1 MAASRGLYLFI
12 MATQK
17 QELKSKI
24 KKVNYNIAY
33 CEARQM
39 RKTNPIYRD
48 LINRR
53 EMLISTL
60 NNIR

>member
-1 MAASRGLYLFI
+1 